1 MLHDLNDHSAAN
13 TDLLTHA
20 PGLDADYRHVQ
31 RIWRKLG
38 GQPLHFNVPRLAR
51 QLPTLE
57 DAARSIVSVQGREP
71 DTLGVS
77 FEDTEID
84 GPDSALPVRL
94 YSRFRPEAVRP
105 VILAFGAGHWVNGDV
120 TRYDCVPRMLAHR
133 TGALVVSVG
142 VRQAPEH
149 PFPAAHVDAWAAWRW
164 LFGALPRF
172 GGDARRVGLFGEAEG
187 ANLALNVALKAKAA
201 GLRQPVHTVLA
212 APIPDPGADHAD
224 PELIW
229 SARHLL
235 AEGAE
240 AADERL
246 MLSRRDDLA
255 GLGPV
260 SLIAAAQDPARGQ
273 AEALFAAL
281 EAAGV
286 SAEMETYEGVGS
298 GFFRLGLVVT
308 RSLFAQSHAATAF
321 NAAFIAARARAA

>member
-1 MLHDLNDHSAAN
+1 MLHDLNGHSDAD
-13 TDLLTHA
+13 TDVLAFA
-20 PGLDADYRHVQ
+20 PGLDADYRYVQ
-31 RIWRKLG
+31 RIWRQLG
-38 GQPLHFNVPRLAR
+38 GQPVHFNVPRLAR

-57 DAARSIVSVQGREP
+57 DAARHIVSVQGREP
-71 DTLGVS
+71 DTLGVM
-77 FEDTEID
+77 FEDSEID
-84 GPDSALPVRL
+84 GPESALPVRL
-94 YSRFRPEAVRP
+94 YSRYRPEAVRP
-105 VILAFGAGHWVNGDV
+105 VILTFGAGHWVNGDV

-149 PFPAAHVDAWAAWRW
+149 PFPAAHADAWAAWRW

-201 GLRQPVHTVLA
+201 GLRQPVQTVLA
-212 APIPDPGADHAD
+212 APIVDAGADHAD

-229 SARHLL
+229 SKRHLM

-240 AADERL
+240 PADERL
-246 MLSRRDDLA
+246 MPTQRADLA

-260 SLIAAAQDPARGQ
+260 SLIAAAQDPARAQ
-273 AEALFAAL
+273 ADALFKAL
-281 EAAGV
+281 QGAGV
-286 SAEMETYEGVGS
+286 SADMETYDGVGS

-308 RSLFAQSHAATAF
+308 KSLFAQSRAATAF
-321 NAAFIAARARAA
+321 NAAFITARAKAA